1 MSHTKTA
8 PKRPTA
14 TDVRAWADVFPMW
27 RLVSQY
33 FTILF
38 DGTKEERKNAG
49 ISDDLVKILRESFT
63 EIPGYD
69 TSYFQHRKMCEDAQ
83 AGRKIEVTVR
93 IYV

>member
-1 MSHTKTA
+1 VPSTTL
-8 PKRPTA
+8 KRTTA
-14 TDVRAWADVFPMW
+14 TDMAGWAQVFPMW

-49 ISDDLVKILRESFT
+49 ISDDLVKILKDSFVES
-63 EIPGYD
+63 PGFD

-83 AGRKIEVTVR
+83 TGKKIEVTVR
-93 IYV
+93 IYL